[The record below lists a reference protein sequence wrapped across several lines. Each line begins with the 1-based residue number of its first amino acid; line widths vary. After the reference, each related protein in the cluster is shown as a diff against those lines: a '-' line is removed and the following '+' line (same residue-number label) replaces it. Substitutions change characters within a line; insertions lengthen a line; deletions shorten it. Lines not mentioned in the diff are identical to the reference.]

1 MKTEKMIKN
10 LKKTDRTLLEM
21 HTGMLLYGIVCQLVG
36 AFFAEEQFRYAS
48 SLWFGVL
55 FAVISSIHMARTL
68 DKALPSGE
76 AAAKIITRGY
86 VFRYLV
92 VIMVLAVVSVTN
104 VMNTLIV
111 FLGYMS
117 LKITAYL
124 QPFTHKFYNMLFHE
138 TDPVPT
144 ALPDEETREPEEA
157 S

>member
-1 MKTEKMIKN
+1 
-10 LKKTDRTLLEM
+10 M

>member
-1 MKTEKMIKN
+1 
-10 LKKTDRTLLEM
+10 M

-138 TDPVPT
+138 ADPVPT